1 MLGSGAC
8 ILVSDGVG
16 LDSEDSRH
24 EQPQKL
30 ARCIGHIL
38 CGKVYQ

>member
-30 ARCIGHIL
+30 AGCMGQL